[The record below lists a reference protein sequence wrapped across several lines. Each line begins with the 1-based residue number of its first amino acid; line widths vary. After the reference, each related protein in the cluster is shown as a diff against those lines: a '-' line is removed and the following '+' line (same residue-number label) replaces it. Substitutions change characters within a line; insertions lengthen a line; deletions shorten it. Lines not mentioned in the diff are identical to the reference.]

1 MYPFYS
7 NFSYVLMLC
16 AFGLTLHLDSI
27 GVSQDIVRLVPVP
40 FLSVLFVMGYFVE
53 PEVKLIKWGIICILT
68 VILGVV
74 LGMWFDKQ
82 TIYSALMLRY
92 NDFHYH
98 YSPIVVGVGYAG
110 IISIFIYPIVK
121 LVKP

>member
-1 MYPFYS
+1 M
-7 NFSYVLMLC
+7 
-16 AFGLTLHLDSI
+16 
-27 GVSQDIVRLVPVP
+27 LVPVP
-40 FLSVLFVMGYFVE
+40 FLAVLFVMRYFVE
-53 PEVKLIKWGIICILT
+53 PEVKLIKWGIIYILT

-74 LGMWFDKQ
+74 LGMSFDKQ

-110 IISIFIYPIVK
+110 IISIVIYPIVK
-121 LVKP
+121 LVKT